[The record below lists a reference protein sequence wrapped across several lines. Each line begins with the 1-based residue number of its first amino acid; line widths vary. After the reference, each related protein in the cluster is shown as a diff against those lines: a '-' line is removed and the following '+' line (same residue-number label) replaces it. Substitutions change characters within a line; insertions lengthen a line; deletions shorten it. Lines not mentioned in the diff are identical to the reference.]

1 MRVLYVALLLIF
13 SGVHLAEA
21 RRHLREHNGTI
32 SCSSV
37 RGNSTVTWKYRS
49 DGKKEYEALCV
60 TQGSTITFEF
70 SSGHN
75 VDKLP
80 DEAAYDGCDTTNR
93 NFEESPKVYTMSSLK
108 TYYFACGI
116 YSHCEIGGMR
126 IKIHVVPEHKEA
138 VMTTE
143 ETMTNQ
149 TDVITTTPLTTQK
162 PMMKIKVRPDC
173 PACPR
178 AKCVS
183 DYCPNCWDPLFKLGR
198 KRYVDC
204 GRVECDNPED
214 CKVDP
219 CSFVKK
225 PNKGQCISNNC
236 GGCKAVCYNKKC
248 RKVKCKKLKMK
259 TTPTMP

>member
-1 MRVLYVALLLIF
+1 
-13 SGVHLAEA
+13 
-21 RRHLREHNGTI
+21 
-32 SCSSV
+32 
-37 RGNSTVTWKYRS
+37 
-49 DGKKEYEALCV
+49 KEYEALCV
-60 TQGSTITFEF
+60 SQGSTITFEF

-80 DEAAYDGCDTTNR
+80 DETAYDGCDTTNG

-126 IKIHVVPEHKEA
+126 IKIHVVPDQTD
-138 VMTTE
+138 VMTT
-143 ETMTNQ
+143 
-149 TDVITTTPLTTQK
+149 TPITTQK
-162 PMMKIKVRPDC
+162 PMMKSYQPPEKCPDEIRTCVIDPCDKRVRPDC

-183 DYCPNCWDPLFKLGR
+183 DYCPNCWDPLFKLGK

-204 GRVECDNPED
+204 GRVECDDPED

-219 CSFVKK
+219 CSIVKK
-225 PNKGQCISNNC
+225 PKKGQCVSNNC